1 VVRVNVS
8 ALQLRDHEFPTQVAT
23 VLADTGLPPNALGLE
38 VTETVWVADT
48 ERVANTVAA
57 LHAMGVSLLLDDM
70 GKGHSSMSYLDRY
83 PMFESFKI
91 DKSYVARLPAV
102 RARAIISAIVALARA
117 FDVTVVGEGVETEE
131 QLEAL
136 AATGCDVAQGFLLG
150 RPLSAAAIT
159 DLLLSSE

>member
-1 VVRVNVS
+1 
-8 ALQLRDHEFPTQVAT
+8 
-23 VLADTGLPPNALGLE
+23 
-38 VTETVWVADT
+38 
-48 ERVANTVAA
+48 
-57 LHAMGVSLLLDDM
+57 
-70 GKGHSSMSYLDRY
+70 
-83 PMFESFKI
+83 MFESFKI

-150 RPLSAAAIT
+150 RPMSAAAIT
-159 DLLLSSE
+159 DLLLSSQ